1 MQTDYGSSSL
11 SQFAVAEWLSS
22 GLYANHLT
30 GIRTELLERRNF
42 TINIL
47 NTYFKEIATWN
58 VPKGGFYIWL
68 SINKQ
73 ISIHQL

>member
-22 GLYANHLT
+22 GLYKNHLT

-47 NTYFKEIATWN
+47 NTYFKEIVTWN
-58 VPKGGFYIWL
+58 VPKGGFYTWL
-68 SINKQ
+68 SMNKR